1 MNNPAMEN
9 IINAIRT
16 LRVGKITDEY
26 KLQEQIAGALHEAG
40 IGYEK
45 EYKLGVGSRV
55 DFMAEGQI
63 AIEVKKGKPN
73 RERLI
78 QQIERYAAFE
88 EVNGIIIVVETS
100 LKYPP
105 MRTINGKPCEIL
117 GLQKLWG
124 IAL

>member
-1 MNNPAMEN
+1 MHE
-9 IINAIRT
+9 IIKALRT
-16 LRVGKITDEY
+16 LRVGKTVDEY
-26 KLQEQIAGALHEAG
+26 KLQDQIAEALSAAGVAFQKEYYLG
-40 IGYEK
+40 IGN
-45 EYKLGVGSRV
+45 RV
-55 DFMAEGQI
+55 DFLADWGSCTGV

-78 QQIERYAAFE
+78 RQIERYADFD
-88 EVNGIIIVVETS
+88 VVGGIIIVVETS

-105 MRTINGKPCEIL
+105 MHAINGKPCEIL